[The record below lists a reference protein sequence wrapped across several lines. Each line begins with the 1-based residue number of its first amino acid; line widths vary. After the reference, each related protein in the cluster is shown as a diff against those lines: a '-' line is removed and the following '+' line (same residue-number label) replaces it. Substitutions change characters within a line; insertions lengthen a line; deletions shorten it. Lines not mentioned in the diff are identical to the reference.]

1 VHLLASLG
9 SLILYCFCCYRIIA
23 RILLMESILEMVSQL
38 AEAYTDRNETHFSN
52 FCLDSEL
59 VCIPNMVIATS
70 LYSAVSA

>member
-1 VHLLASLG
+1 ME
-9 SLILYCFCCYRIIA
+9 
-23 RILLMESILEMVSQL
+23 RILVMVSLL

-59 VCIPNMVIATS
+59 ICIPNMVIVTS